1 MVQSVACAGVGVGGG
16 ACELGV
22 VDGAGGHGVFLFLA
36 GCFLLRLYSITRSP
50 LVSTRVETWCWGA
63 WLLVEVWGVWVWV
76 SPAGRLCGLFSG
88 GACVSP
94 YRCVLSYACFL
105 SCWLLGER
113 VHCGG
118 GDGSVVGVVTLV
130 L

>member
-1 MVQSVACAGVGVGGG
+1 MRG
-16 ACELGV
+16 A
-22 VDGAGGHGVFLFLA
+22 
-36 GCFLLRLYSITRSP
+36 P
-50 LVSTRVETWCWGA
+50 VSTRVETLCCSVWRLQRGGGA
-63 WLLVEVWGVWVWV
+63 PAFASSIEMVARGVRV
-76 SPAGRLCGLFSG
+76 SPAGRLCGLFPG